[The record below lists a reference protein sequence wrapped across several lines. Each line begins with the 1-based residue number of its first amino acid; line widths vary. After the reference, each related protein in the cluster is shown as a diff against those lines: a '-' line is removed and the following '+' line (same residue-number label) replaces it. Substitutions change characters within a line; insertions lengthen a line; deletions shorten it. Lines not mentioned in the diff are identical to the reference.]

1 MLKENNKSDYNFRK
15 WGNGLDYINFI
26 LKYLGE
32 LVVTTGIIAMLFK
45 SYFKNLVDQFFK
57 KELAHYQYEL
67 NLITEEKKFDYQRK
81 IQDFNLYTSK
91 RHESYQE
98 LYRLVVTA
106 KHKII
111 DLADETELE
120 NSSGLSLYDY
130 VLDLQAVKNIKG
142 KLNSLNQDSNDSK
155 SNYSNIESEI
165 RKQRSVVLEQ
175 KFLDIDNSINEYEDY
190 FRHVEVFCSYEVTVF
205 CEDILMLM
213 RNLATGL
220 KHNITIREAGPEFMQ
235 ELSQFP
241 EDFVT
246 KYKSN
251 LRKYGDD
258 LKNAIK
264 EELSVGDYSK
274 FLA

>member
-91 RHESYQE
+91 KHESYQE

-130 VLDLQAVKNIKG
+130 VLDLEAVKNIKG

-155 SNYSNIESEI
+155 SKYSNIESEI
-165 RKQRSVVLEQ
+165 RKQRSVVVEQ
-175 KFLDIDNSINEYEDY
+175 KFLDMDNSINEYEDY
-190 FRHVEVFCSYEVTVF
+190 FRRVEVFCSYEVTVF

-235 ELSQFP
+235 ELSQLP
-241 EDFVT
+241 EDFVS